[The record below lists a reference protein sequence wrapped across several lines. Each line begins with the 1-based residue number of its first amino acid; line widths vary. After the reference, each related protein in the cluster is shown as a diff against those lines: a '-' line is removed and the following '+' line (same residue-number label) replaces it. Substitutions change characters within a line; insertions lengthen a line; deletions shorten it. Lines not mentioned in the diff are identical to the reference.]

1 METPELSPPSEEYQ
15 PTSKQ
20 LRRDTAMRRFNRL
33 FLYLPIAIV
42 SGLVALTIL
51 ILFIYVLSS
60 DPQDYVIGLSAI
72 ADSVVIIIL
81 IGLMLPMGLFIAVV
95 AAAFY
100 GGRKAGMAPLRQT
113 QRLFW
118 RLDVLAGRIQRGV
131 FNTVPR
137 LADPFIIVHG
147 RVAFW
152 RVFFRSIKRMFNRG

>member
-20 LRRDTAMRRFNRL
+20 LRRDTDMRRFNRL
-33 FLYLPIAIV
+33 FVFLPIAFV
-42 SGLVALTIL
+42 SGLVVLTIL
-51 ILFIYVLSS
+51 ILSIYVLSS
-60 DPQDYVIGLSAI
+60 DPQDYVSGLSAI

-81 IGLMLPMGLFIAVV
+81 IGLMIPMGLFIALV
-95 AAAFY
+95 AAAFFQ
-100 GGRKAGMAPLRQT
+100 GRKAGMAPLRQT

-118 RLDVLAGRIQRGV
+118 RLDMLVGRFQRVV

-152 RVFFRSIKRMFNRG
+152 RVFIRNIKRMFNRG